1 MSKVQTNVM
10 SAKVSIP
17 AWVHAA
23 CLAELGFL
31 LSLSS
36 SSFSWPSFS
45 SFSCCPPLPSFVSFA
60 FFLHGSCR
68 CRFRCVLSR
77 CLTQNLMNLTA
88 LNLPAIRQQLG
99 RNSRSQNGPAVQ
111 SHVSKSRVLTNMH
124 HCVCLTFVLQISPE
138 ANEPGRKKEG
148 SQCQARKHSGF
159 L

>member
-36 SSFSWPSFS
+36 SSFSWPSS
-45 SFSCCPPLPSFVSFA
+45 CSFSCCPPLPSFVSFA
-60 FFLHGSCR
+60 FFLSRR
-68 CRFRCVLSR
+68 CRFRCVCIR
-77 CLTQNLMNLTA
+77 CLTKMNLTTLT

-148 SQCQARKHSGF
+148 SQCQVLSLGF
-159 L
+159 FCM